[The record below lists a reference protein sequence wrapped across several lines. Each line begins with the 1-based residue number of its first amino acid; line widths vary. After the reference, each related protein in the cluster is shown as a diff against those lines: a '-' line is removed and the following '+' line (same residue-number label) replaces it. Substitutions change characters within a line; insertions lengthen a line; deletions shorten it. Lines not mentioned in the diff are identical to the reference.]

1 MNFLLLVGIVEVT
14 FYNFELIE
22 IEASNIEEISKF
34 ALSLSEMTGGQI
46 FVRKPNSKL
55 TKSSLMVFYSTI
67 VIVSNCYE

>member
-67 VIVSNCYE
+67 VIFSNFYE